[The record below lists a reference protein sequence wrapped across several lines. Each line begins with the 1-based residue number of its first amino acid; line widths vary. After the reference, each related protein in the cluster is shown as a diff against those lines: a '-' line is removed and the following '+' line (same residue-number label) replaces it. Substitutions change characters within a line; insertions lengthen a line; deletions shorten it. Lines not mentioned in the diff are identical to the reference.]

1 MMSLTTAFCCGAF
14 RPGPAIP
21 IVMVLM
27 IAEMSEAYRLNR
39 GRDWRVKAVP
49 QFEIGAG
56 PGQYETMIGPPDGAW
71 RPLHRGGFALTVVE
85 TAPRQ

>member
-1 MMSLTTAFCCGAF
+1 L
-14 RPGPAIP
+14 
-21 IVMVLM
+21 VLM

-56 PGQYETMIGPPDGAW
+56 PGQNATMIGPPDGAW
-71 RPLHRGGFALTVVE
+71 LPLHRGRFALPSWKRHRVSGILGHGKWSGC
-85 TAPRQ
+85 PRNN

>member
-1 MMSLTTAFCCGAF
+1 
-14 RPGPAIP
+14 
-21 IVMVLM
+21 MVLM

-71 RPLHRGGFALTVVE
+71 LTSATEYRNYRLPIQGQEVCPMPE
-85 TAPRQ
+85 RK

>member
-1 MMSLTTAFCCGAF
+1 
-14 RPGPAIP
+14 
-21 IVMVLM
+21 M

-56 PGQYETMIGPPDGAW
+56 PGQTMKGPTGGAW
-71 RPLHRGGFALTVVE
+71 LPLHRGRFALTVVE